1 MTTIAQWNKVDMPL
15 EIRGVWTTIEKTSQL
30 GPFLEFESID
40 GTSADFEREATLPVA
55 SFMADEGTIT
65 ESGLTFAEKS
75 ESLKTIYTQ
84 SPLNNKKKQTAR
96 KQDPEAI
103 LKAKMSKAFRRKLE
117 DNVINGQVSGN
128 TDEFKG
134 LLKWCIDDSRIMAM
148 DDGSVGATGG
158 SAETELTLARMDE
171 FIDMQEGE
179 EWDALIMNKTMR
191 RKLTALARASG
202 SGVKIGEVERFGRKV
217 MAYDDIPIVLVDWI
231 SNAEDYGNSGTWPSS
246 SATTIF
252 ATKFGP
258 EKEGFTLFHNGG
270 FMDLEFEKL
279 ATPRDE
285 NVTPWRLI
293 GYPGSVVYSPLSIAA
308 LGGIDSAA

>member
-1 MTTIAQWNKVDMPL
+1 MTTIAEWNKVDMPL

-30 GPFLEFESID
+30 GPFLDFEEID
-40 GTSADFEREATLPVA
+40 GSSADYDREGTNPVA
-55 SFMADEGTIT
+55 SMMADEGTIS
-65 ESGLTFAEKS
+65 ESGLTFTEHS
-75 ESLKTIYTQ
+75 ETLKTIYVQ
-84 SPLNNKKKQTAR
+84 SPLNNKKKQLA
-96 KQDPEAI
+96 KKADPEAI
-103 LKAKMSKAFRRKLE
+103 LKSKMAKSFRRKLE
-117 DNVINGQVSGN
+117 DLTINGQVDGS

-134 LLKWCIDDSRIMAM
+134 LLKWCIDESRIMSM
-148 DDGSVGATGG
+148 DAGTVAATGG

-171 FIDMQEGE
+171 FVDMREGE
-179 EWDALIMNKTMR
+179 DWDALIMNKGMR

-217 MAYDDIPIVLVDWI
+217 MAYDDIPIVIVDWI
-231 SNAEDYGNSGTWPSS
+231 SDAEDYGNSGTWPSS
-246 SATTIF
+246 TATTIF
-252 ATKFGP
+252 AAKFGA

-270 FMDLEFEKL
+270 FMNLEFTPL
-279 ATPRDE
+279 AIPRTE